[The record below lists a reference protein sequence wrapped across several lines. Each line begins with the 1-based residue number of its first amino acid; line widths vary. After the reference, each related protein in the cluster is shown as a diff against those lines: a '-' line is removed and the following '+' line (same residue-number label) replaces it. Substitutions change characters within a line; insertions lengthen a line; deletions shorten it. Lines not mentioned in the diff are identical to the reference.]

1 MAGEYWTV
9 EAESICWGIAD
20 AGVVGDR
27 NSPWSFDI
35 LLMELT
41 PIAEIGDEDER
52 REDNGDEPS
61 LGVVTA
67 LSACSR
73 IVSMVMPGSN
83 VVLTAMEGETNDCEV
98 DTGAAENG
106 IEFDLTLTEEIS
118 AHSPTKL
125 VSL

>member
-67 LSACSR
+67 LSACS
-73 IVSMVMPGSN
+73 
-83 VVLTAMEGETNDCEV
+83 
-98 DTGAAENG
+98 
-106 IEFDLTLTEEIS
+106 
-118 AHSPTKL
+118 
-125 VSL
+125 